1 MSNTELSLTL
11 EDYDKAFTE
20 VSFLL
25 DIFIETIVTFV
36 GKSTPALAVAAGRK
50 MAANLPVH
58 LEQGGIEEALME
70 VVRVFRI
77 QQMEIAGRIEGTGV
91 VIDLKSCPIGS
102 VCRNR
107 GYELGGEACQMFH
120 YYFSGIMAE
129 LTGRPARPKTI
140 SVGEQCSFA
149 IAFSGAA
156 PMRQV

>member
-1 MSNTELSLTL
+1 MSNNELSLTS
-11 EDYDKAFTE
+11 EDYDRAFTE

-58 LEQGGIEEALME
+58 LEEDSVEAVLKE

-77 QQMEIAGRIEGTGV
+77 QQMEIEGAVEGPGV
-91 VIDLKSCPIGS
+91 VFDLTDCPIGS

-107 GYELGGEACQMFH
+107 GLELGGEACQMFH

-129 LTGRPARPKTI
+129 LVGRPARPKTLA
-140 SVGEQCSFA
+140 VGEECCFS
-149 IAFSGAA
+149 IAFSGA
-156 PMRQV
+156 PSRKV